1 VRAATLGVLVG
12 LVGLVVL
19 AACNDV
25 RDFAGDWR
33 GDRAGVS
40 PAVRVGEGVSATLTI
55 AEIDKH
61 GLRGHVVVLGNDP
74 AVPLV
79 DADVSSLEPAEADA
93 LATMTFSGA
102 PLRVYLGFVPTS
114 TGGDAL
120 AVIALYDSH
129 RIELRL
135 IARDAYAIY
144 ALAQTD

>member
-1 VRAATLGVLVG
+1 MRVATLVL
-12 LVGLVVL
+12 LVL

-55 AEIDKH
+55 ADIDKH
-61 GLRGHVVVLGNDP
+61 GLRGHVVVVGTDP
-74 AVPLV
+74 AVPLI
-79 DADVSSLEPAEADA
+79 DSDFSSLEPAEADA

-114 TGGDAL
+114 TGVDAL
-120 AVIALYDSH
+120 AMIALYDSH

-135 IARDAYAIY
+135 LARDAYAIY
-144 ALAQTD
+144 ALTQTD

>member
-1 VRAATLGVLVG
+1 VRVATFVAVAG
-12 LVGLVVL
+12 LVAL

-25 RDFAGDWR
+25 RDFAGDWH
-33 GDRAGVS
+33 GDRAGLS

-55 AEIDKH
+55 ADIDKH
-61 GLRGHVVVLGNDP
+61 GVRGHLVVLGNDP
-74 AVPLV
+74 ALPLV
-79 DADVSSLEPAEADA
+79 DADFSSLEPAEADA

-102 PLRVYLGFVPTS
+102 PLRVYLAFVPTA

-144 ALAQTD
+144 ALEQTD